1 MQDMRPSRIPRAACA
16 ILLIIGLEGC
26 GDQGSQAPTPPA
38 SQAAPSSTAVAAP
51 VLPTDARELPDFDP
65 TSFDALL
72 ADVST
77 GIPVVVTFYGSRCG
91 PCRREAPLFAD
102 MHKKYGN
109 HVQFIGVD
117 MLDTKVEARRFLD
130 EFGLTYP
137 SVFDPSA
144 EGDILS
150 SFGFAEQ
157 PATLFIGHG
166 GEEVSRY
173 EGEIDADRLE
183 RSIRPLLPSA

>member
-1 MQDMRPSRIPRAACA
+1 MQGMRSDRILRVACA
-16 ILLIIGLEGC
+16 ILLTVGLAACGGEG
-26 GDQGSQAPTPPA
+26 SKTPAPA
-38 SQAAPSSTAVAAP
+38 SPSAASSTAVAAP
-51 VLPTDARELPDFDP
+51 VLPTDPRELPDFNP

-72 ADVST
+72 ADASA
-77 GIPVVVTFYGSRCG
+77 GIPVVVTFYSSRCG

-102 MHKKYGN
+102 MDKQYGD

-130 EFGLTYP
+130 GFGITYP
-137 SVFDPSA
+137 SVFDPSS

-150 SFGFAEQ
+150 SFGFAQ
-157 PATLFIGHG
+157 VPATLFIGYG